1 MRKQL
6 ILGIFL
12 LLIPTYAF
20 AFGTMIVMAVMGVT
34 TYGAMTAGMMVA
46 AFAINMVVSAII
58 SKALAP
64 DINQPTG
71 SSPPNMGNRQ
81 QVVPATNNKLDVI
94 YGSAYVG
101 GTVIDMSISNDNQQ
115 MYFVLALSEVTG
127 INGTPDTFTFGDVY
141 WGGKQ
146 VVFQG
151 NGYTVASLLD
161 QSTGISDTTVDGKI
175 EFFFYSNGSSS
186 PTNSAQTAIQVM
198 QTSGLV
204 YQWDATKVMTDTAFV
219 IIHLSYNQDA
229 GVTGLQQTRF
239 QVINSRDSTGD
250 VFNDYLLN
258 TRYGAAIPSTQIDT
272 TSLDALTAYGDEN
285 FTYIPYTGGSATQAR
300 FKFNGVVNT
309 SRSIMSNLQDM
320 ASCCDCLIKYT
331 EVTAKWGVVVQSP
344 AYTVSM
350 DLNDSNIISGITI
363 TPIDIASSFNIA
375 EVKFADNT
383 AQDTFASS
391 IFDLAV
397 INPSLMYPNEPINK
411 QSISLPLVNNSITA
425 QYLANRFLEAARE
438 DLIVQLSINYIG
450 LQLDAGDIV
459 TITNVNYGWEDKL
472 FRIQKVTQQFGDD
485 GKVTAQLSLMEY
497 NPTIYDDISIT
508 QFTPAPNTG
517 IGDPIF
523 FGTVP
528 APSIEAEYPANAVP
542 SFSVQVTTSSSGIT
556 QYAEVWYSAFSSPT
570 TEQRIFAGTS
580 EIQSN
585 GNPWGI
591 NFNLPLISLSGITAG
606 NWYFFTRMVN
616 ALGTSIFS
624 PASSVFNWR
633 PTTYQYINRYLS
645 IAYANSADGSVDFTT
660 DPRNTTYYGL
670 FSNTTATPSII
681 YTDYTWYLADPAFAT
696 DNYVLFAN
704 RQNRLVSLSVGNAAY
719 LGIGGAFVPTE
730 TSIYDATLWNGL
742 EDGTNYIDL
751 DMRTGQL
758 TKVGTSSVSSADGL
772 LSVSNNTAGTMIVSL
787 QKFLNFGSGV
797 YSKTVAPVD
806 LTIDIFGRVVGF
818 TQQDNFY
825 FTETVFVATASQ
837 TTFSVTHIEGQVLV
851 FLDGVLVNLSD
862 YTETSTT
869 IVMNTGAAVG
879 QIIVVLNMRA
889 VSTDDYYELLD
900 ITIVSNTST
909 SITYGSLPYQKIVAG
924 DLLSFANTGSPATY
938 TVSTINYTT
947 KVITFTG
954 VISGATAGNSVYRF
968 RAASSEYTPF
978 SRWTETFTAVSSF
991 IPTDYLINSGFEQI
1005 YINGC
1010 QFNEIDYNLADNEM
1024 NGFPAPITGEA
1035 DIIQFSS
1042 NNLGVPCSNIT
1053 NSVAYSISGA
1063 LTYPFDSNPLAMA
1076 VYANGV
1082 ILVKPYD
1089 YTATTIAYN
1098 LVTAFP
1104 NNFTL
1109 LNQQTFARIG
1119 AA

>member
-1 MRKQL
+1 MRKPW
-6 ILGIFL
+6 IFGLCL
-12 LLIPTYAF
+12 LLIPAYAF
-20 AFGTMIVMAVMGVT
+20 AVGTMIVMAVMGVT

-127 INGTPDTFTFGDVY
+127 INGTPDTFTFGDAY

-363 TPIDIASSFNIA
+363 SPIDIASSFNIA

-397 INPSLMYPNEPINK
+397 INPSLMYPNEPVNK
-411 QSISLPLVNNSITA
+411 QSISLPLINNSITA

-459 TITNVNYGWEDKL
+459 TLTNVNYGWTYKL

-497 NPTIYDDISIT
+497 NPSIYDDISIT

-528 APSIEAEYPANAVP
+528 APTIAAQYPDNNVP
-542 SFSVQVTTSSSGIT
+542 IFTVAVTTSSSGIT

-570 TEQRIFAGTS
+570 TEQRIFVGTS

-585 GNPWGI
+585 GTPWGI
-591 NFNLPLISLSGITAG
+591 NFALPVITLSGIPAG

-616 ALGTSIFS
+616 ALGTSVFS
-624 PASSVFNWR
+624 PASTVLNWQ
-633 PTTYQYINRYLS
+633 PTTHQYTLRYLAV
-645 IAYANSADGSVDFTT
+645 AYATSADGVTGFST
-660 DPRNTTYYGL
+660 DPRNQTYYGL
-670 FSNTTATPSII
+670 LNTATANGSAYPE
-681 YTDYTWYLADPAFAT
+681 DYTWYLAPEAFAT
-696 DNYVLFAN
+696 LNYLLFAN
-704 RQNRLVSLSVGNAAY
+704 RQNRLFSFNSGNAAY
-719 LGIGGAFVPTE
+719 ANLNGAFIPTE
-730 TSIYDATLWNGL
+730 TSVYDTSIWGALP
-742 EDGTNYIDL
+742 DGYNFIDL
-751 DMRTGQL
+751 DARSGQL
-758 TKVGTSSVSSADGL
+758 VTVGTTTVSSADGL
-772 LSVSNNTAGTMIVSL
+772 LSVNNNTTGTMVVSL
-787 QKFLNFGSGV
+787 QKFLNFGAGI
-797 YSKTVAPVD
+797 YTKTASAAT
-806 LTIDIFGRVVGF
+806 LTIDIYGRVVGF
-818 TQQDNFY
+818 TQQDDFF
-825 FTETVFVATASQ
+825 FTEDVFNATASQ
-837 TTFSVTHIEGQVLV
+837 TTFSVTHIVGQILV
-851 FLDGVLVNLSD
+851 FRNGSLLPLSD
-862 YTETSTT
+862 YSETSTT
-869 IVMNTGAAVG
+869 VVLTDACAVNEK
-879 QIIVVLNMRA
+879 IVVLNMRA
-889 VSTDDYYELLD
+889 VSTAVYYNN
-900 ITIVSNTST
+900 ISINIVSSTST
-909 SITYGSLPYQKIVAG
+909 SVVYNNEPHTIIIAG
-924 DLLSFANTGSPATY
+924 DLLAFVDGGTTY
-938 TVSTINYTT
+938 TVSSINTSTNTI
-947 KVITFTG
+947 VFTG
-954 VISGATAGNSVYRF
+954 VISGATAGLPILQYRPIG
-968 RAASSEYTPF
+968 EYTPF
-978 SRWTETFTAVSSF
+978 SRWEIDVSSISSYTPDTF
-991 IPTDYLINSGFEQI
+991 GIT
-1005 YINGC
+1005 NGAEMIFVNGSA
-1010 QFNEIDYNLADNEM
+1010 FNEIDYDLSGDGII
-1024 NGFPAPITGEA
+1024 NGFPSTLTGKL
-1035 DIIQFSS
+1035 IVIQYNN
-1042 NNLGVPCSNIT
+1042 NNLGVPCSNINNT
-1053 NSVAYSISGA
+1053 IGYSVASQTSYI
-1063 LTYPFDSNPLAMA
+1063 FDSNPLSMEI
-1076 VYANGV
+1076 YANGCM
-1082 ILVKPYD
+1082 LTKGASYD
-1089 YTATTIAYN
+1089 YTATDAN
-1098 LVTAFP
+1098 WFLVTAFD
-1104 NNFTL
+1104 NNATL
-1109 LNQQTFARIG
+1109 LNQQRFARIG